1 MDEDSDVDKDLDS
14 SLLADLH
21 HGLDSSVD
29 DCSSV
34 FDKEEFMALKGA
46 QKVEENQTEGL
57 AMDQIAMLQEMV
69 QEMKK
74 GFQSAVE
81 ELGKIQAKEEHDSA
95 RGKQQQQLEN
105 LTETLQEI
113 KSQLSVLTK
122 DVDLIKDEQKLIKE
136 QLEEVRSNR
145 GSSLDRR
152 SQSDSESHQVIP
164 IPDSELLPEEWNYK
178 ISDFPAVE
186 DAKQTL
192 DTSDEARTSNDS
204 EVTSVACKS
213 LSLTQAL
220 AEKCLRLNHME
231 SSDEEERSTNRRVSH
246 YTPKLSHLLL
256 QEAANRRH
264 SMPVVPTPENTT
276 RDVVNAGK
284 RQKTVKDL
292 ADSERDYCSKLW
304 SLLNNY
310 LTPLQSGGFFSAKE
324 LDVLIPQYME
334 QLYVEHCHIC
344 TGLQERLVHWT
355 HMGTIADLFTRVTDL
370 NSLDSILPFYQ
381 VYAEDLPTAITCL
394 KRALLQSSEFKDFL
408 RAIKHS
414 SCASEDLMALIMSP
428 VQHMPRFLLQL
439 QQILRYTPTTHL
451 DYPLLQTSLQRLRT
465 FVDQLNKDVSSAM
478 QVLSQENSLRLNGNE
493 FQGSQLDTS
502 LHLVTSEEDNIT
514 SARALSKSTLS
525 HVQSEWLDD
534 VYSHRSLQQFE
545 DTRHHMMRPLSGHTN
560 TLSQPDLTNINGYPQ
575 EMSGLAHFPRSQSSI
590 PSTAVNEGLGERQY
604 RHYKSPRARPSSAID
619 FIGHGPQQ
627 YHYNHLTKRLYPG
640 PLPRPHSA
648 MGPMGMP
655 VIDGQHRPT
664 IISRKHL
671 RRSQPLAGSKSF
683 WPETSSSN
691 ISPLAYP
698 KMKEDD
704 DDDDDEDDTRTSDTH
719 SLVTTGSHPPSSS
732 HCSNESPET
741 EFNHTNIV
749 QESQPLAQNLDH
761 KNSVEFSAAEVTASL
776 AKKLYPGQV
785 RIHPVGQQNEK
796 LPSDLQFS
804 REEVSPKSHP
814 PGNPFRDYLTSSV
827 LDRSGV
833 RTVTNGAVMSTIVP
847 NVSAS
852 QMNNNGNSSP
862 NPFKES
868 RLKSQLDDRRTTL
881 PVDVNSVLST
891 EDNNDAHSGL
901 QNGLDKGEEKQSED
915 KQLSE
920 KNKQFLLSL
929 AHTSTS
935 DPHNKHSLRL
945 RGVTETNKSTNPE
958 SIKQP
963 GSSTETKSVHPQ
975 PPPRF
980 SRNVGLES
988 TFTNGSVETNY
999 VGLAKQ
1005 TDFKTQKAEV
1015 APNGHTLSVNCS
1027 TNDTEGRTTM
1037 ASVENSPVLTLEY
1050 HKSNS
1055 NDTAAPTHQSYT
1067 SPLDPF
1073 TQSSVSFFTANIQ
1086 PVVRP
1091 TNPFLA
1097 TSRNS
1102 FNPAA
1107 SESTSSG
1114 KDDGFPAT
1122 LSHKDSNFQTES
1134 HTVINRTD
1142 SVDDV
1147 RKKEDRMRAKDGGRL
1162 SLTHDMSRTIDDPV
1176 ASRKKM
1182 HFKASIKNLFSKK
1195 KGSIIL
1201 ADVEREVVME
1211 MACAAV
1217 STMSRSD
1224 IPSGIT
1230 NQKADNFKSTE
1241 SIEGKWNK
1249 EEMAFEIK
1257 TRKDQGSSTSSPIK
1271 VSKLFHSQPKV
1282 AKILSRAGKDCCELS
1297 KDEFQ
1302 QFQTSLDSARPQEPS
1317 PNNSAVCTP
1326 YTVSSQ
1332 AMKGNV
1338 ADRNTVQFQD
1348 VIEKQI
1354 MSQTT
1359 EVALLNKDKTLF
1371 PSDQSYSDGTIINM
1385 NKFLP
1390 PKTGQVKEISGRVKG
1405 KMRDSKSQTGESD
1418 TLLIRKFEKDQQH
1431 TASELDS
1438 RKSEKQAF
1446 KTSIFLCHKCQIG
1459 DNEQNKCTSG
1469 SGIVLSNSSNIS
1481 EKHVIEKCKVCG
1493 SYWQNKD
1500 SPQTDANREYNG
1512 VDAKMNIDVP
1522 HTASEDL
1529 SCAECLKPC
1538 SNAIQSYEQSLSSQ
1552 LKACQDLERQIL
1564 DSEKC
1569 FKLSPSQS
1577 TSFVSKSL
1585 ISSHSQHQGKGDTG
1599 IEGILNTRHEKNDHI
1614 SSNNFIRIDKHDQ
1627 VASNKS
1633 QKSNSGDHISNINST
1648 KSDKNDN
1655 ISGNNSSR
1663 NDTLDLVSGNNSS
1676 KSSEN
1681 KITKSFFKLFLPSK
1695 SDSNSKSP
1703 KSDSNSKS
1711 LKSDSNSKSNS
1722 YGSNQ
1727 VAEDPTLKTSKTSV
1741 SSAVTAPLSN
1751 IDQHI
1756 SKTQISQ
1763 EISSNKN
1770 GESFHLKKVKSKR
1783 KDKTKQQAVDKSEDV
1798 ETLDVSKHYILKGK
1812 DFDHHYTL
1820 YYDEETAV
1828 NGDGSPGQ
1836 TPPTKY
1842 KNSDNSLHSCSKKE
1856 IYRHYLKTRPAND
1869 VFRKRYKQ
1877 HKSQLHFTNSNS
1889 EEHALAYRKD
1899 FPDKNLKHERSEN
1912 VLQSYRQKVLPA
1924 YSDAIPLRENVLL
1937 SSCNAADTSCW
1948 SNIRPI
1954 SRQCCSLEESSS
1966 PHPLLSSSF
1975 LHQSNLSKI
1984 ESDRKS
1990 QDLKDSVTCD
2000 IDGQKH
2006 STGIPVMPIILPVV
2020 GYRDGQ
2026 RNTLFNFW
2034 PSYMSRTQASSGS
2047 NGHNKSDEGT
2057 PAEDA
2062 LKESESEETSVKQD
2076 STSSQLVATSACEE
2090 SNSYKPR
2097 RSHLLTLS
2105 VREVKEETLPAGA
2118 VEQEDIPEQ
2127 HNLTSKQDM
2136 AAKNDN
2142 LTEQSVVQFSG
2153 NLTSPNVNN
2162 KTALVATKGS
2172 ASLSHG
2178 NTKEAQV
2185 SKDDLNDVE
2194 SGKNDHRARFTSAF
2208 PKMYSNQSHQDKPMP
2223 VNTKQFILRTSSPC
2237 ELATNPS
2244 LNQFAICNENPL
2256 LDSALFSSQ
2265 YPCKNLEPSARIK
2278 PEKRSKN
2285 KVMVNIGSNDG
2296 LTTLID
2302 HSLATHEPQAR
2313 SGKHEH
2319 RYHLEGVV
2327 MRSDHK
2333 SRHARPSTAE
2343 MFRGGFNHNIPPQPY
2358 LMNRPISHPH
2368 VDSTLHHGSAI
2379 KHGTKHWSVHAD
2391 LPRTSPN
2398 HLVSHKSSKTLKN
2411 DLSFRNS
2418 FFGDPKRNSPS
2429 SQSSYSV
2436 QSEGSQK
2443 TNLSKSPNHTAG
2455 EVTQVN
2461 VHATPDLL
2469 PPDSHLKDEPC
2480 CKLKDKSTK
2489 QSQSLFT
2496 RLTQSS
2502 LSFFSRDPKPN
2513 NAPK

>member
-604 RHYKSPRARPSSAID
+604 RHYKIKKVQKSPGRAHSQDYILASQSPRARPSSAID

-671 RRSQPLAGSKSF
+671 RRSQPL
-683 WPETSSSN
+683 
-691 ISPLAYP
+691 
-698 KMKEDD
+698 
-704 DDDDDEDDTRTSDTH
+704 
-719 SLVTTGSHPPSSS
+719 
-732 HCSNESPET
+732 
-741 EFNHTNIV
+741 
-749 QESQPLAQNLDH
+749 
-761 KNSVEFSAAEVTASL
+761 
-776 AKKLYPGQV
+776 
-785 RIHPVGQQNEK
+785 
-796 LPSDLQFS
+796 
-804 REEVSPKSHP
+804 
-814 PGNPFRDYLTSSV
+814 
-827 LDRSGV
+827 
-833 RTVTNGAVMSTIVP
+833 
-847 NVSAS
+847 
-852 QMNNNGNSSP
+852 
-862 NPFKES
+862 
-868 RLKSQLDDRRTTL
+868 
-881 PVDVNSVLST
+881 
-891 EDNNDAHSGL
+891 
-901 QNGLDKGEEKQSED
+901 
-915 KQLSE
+915 
-920 KNKQFLLSL
+920 
-929 AHTSTS
+929 
-935 DPHNKHSLRL
+935 
-945 RGVTETNKSTNPE
+945 
-958 SIKQP
+958 
-963 GSSTETKSVHPQ
+963 
-975 PPPRF
+975 
-980 SRNVGLES
+980 
-988 TFTNGSVETNY
+988 
-999 VGLAKQ
+999 
-1005 TDFKTQKAEV
+1005 
-1015 APNGHTLSVNCS
+1015 
-1027 TNDTEGRTTM
+1027 
-1037 ASVENSPVLTLEY
+1037 
-1050 HKSNS
+1050 
-1055 NDTAAPTHQSYT
+1055 
-1067 SPLDPF
+1067 
-1073 TQSSVSFFTANIQ
+1073 
-1086 PVVRP
+1086 
-1091 TNPFLA
+1091 
-1097 TSRNS
+1097 
-1102 FNPAA
+1102 
-1107 SESTSSG
+1107 
-1114 KDDGFPAT
+1114 
-1122 LSHKDSNFQTES
+1122 
-1134 HTVINRTD
+1134 
-1142 SVDDV
+1142 
-1147 RKKEDRMRAKDGGRL
+1147 
-1162 SLTHDMSRTIDDPV
+1162 
-1176 ASRKKM
+1176 
-1182 HFKASIKNLFSKK
+1182 
-1195 KGSIIL
+1195 GSIIL